1 MIPSQVEITCDGCK
15 TRMLVPREHTG
26 RVACPSCGLERE
38 IKATTTSSVTT
49 SPLAATAVADA
60 TTGPLLATYHLRT
73 PEGQDFGPVDQ
84 AMLEHWVC
92 EGRVSHDCSVFDGR
106 IWSSAEDL
114 YPELAPAP
122 IASPVRTQPQPPI
135 PRTSS
140 TANEHRFVLPH
151 RGTMVFTLAML
162 GMITWI
168 PILSIMA
175 WLLGSSDLAQID
187 AGRRDPSG
195 RILTGWGRAV
205 GALASIAW
213 VLAFL
218 VGMVI
223 LIYWSQNFA

>member
-1 MIPSQVEITCDGCK
+1 MTPPQIEITCDGCK

-38 IKATTTSSVTT
+38 IKATKTSSVTT
-49 SPLAATAVADA
+49 PPLTATAVADV
-60 TTGPLLATYHLRT
+60 TTGPLATYHLRT
-73 PEGQDFGPVDQ
+73 PEGQDYGPVNE
-84 AMLEHWVC
+84 ATLEQWIC
-92 EGRVSHDCSVFDGR
+92 EGRVSHDCSVFNGR

-122 IASPVRTQPQPPI
+122 VMSMVPT
-135 PRTSS
+135 RTSP
-140 TANEHRFVLPH
+140 TARRTTPTASEHRFVLPH
-151 RGTMVFTLAML
+151 RGAMVFTIAML

-175 WLLGSSDLAQID
+175 WLIGSSDLAQID

-195 RILTGWGRAV
+195 RMLTGWGRAV
-205 GALASIAW
+205 GAVASIAW